1 MRMMMR
7 WFGADDK
14 VTLGQLRQVPG
25 VKGVVTALHDLVPG
39 ALWPYDRLEAL
50 RREIESAG
58 LAFDVAE
65 SLPVHE
71 AIKLGAPERDRLI
84 ETYCESIRNLG
95 RVGVKVLC
103 YNFMPIFSWTRTNL
117 AFSMPDGST
126 ALSFS
131 QAELEA
137 KDLSRG
143 IEGLPGWDQSFTA
156 TELNRLF
163 RQYQGVTEERLF
175 ENFVY
180 FIQAIVP
187 AAERAQVLLALHPDD
202 PPWSVLGLPR
212 IVRNA
217 TTIQRLLDSVPS
229 VYNGICF
236 CTGSLGAAAEN
247 DLPAMVRQFGS
258 RIHFVHGRNVKRVGE
273 KAFLEVEHPT
283 RFGDV
288 DMYSVMKT
296 LVEIGFEGAIR
307 PDHGRM
313 IWDET
318 GRPGYGLYDRALG
331 AMYLQGLIEAIRR
344 SSKPR

>member
-1 MRMMMR
+1 MAVDM
-7 WFGADDK
+7 GE
-14 VTLGQLRQVPG
+14 P
-25 VKGVVTALHDLVPG
+25 
-39 ALWPYDRLEAL
+39 
-50 RREIESAG
+50 REIEAAE

-71 AIKLGAPERDRLI
+71 AIKLGTPERDSLI

-117 AFSMPDGST
+117 AFPMPDGST

-131 QAELEA
+131 QTELEA

-143 IEGLPGWDQSFTA
+143 IEGLPGWDQSYTA
-156 TELNRLF
+156 TDLNRLF
-163 RQYQGVTEERLF
+163 RQYQGMNEELLF

-180 FIQAIVP
+180 FLRAIVP
-187 AAERAQVLLALHPDD
+187 AAESAQVLLALHPDD

-217 TTIQRLLDSVPS
+217 TTIQHLLDSVPS

-236 CTGSLGAAAEN
+236 CTGSLGAAPEN
-247 DLPAMVRQFGS
+247 DLPAMVGQFGS
-258 RIHFVHGRNVKRVGE
+258 KIHFVHGRNVKRVGE
-273 KAFLEVEHPT
+273 KAFQEVEHPT
-283 RFGDV
+283 LFGDV
-288 DMYSVMKT
+288 DMYTVMKT

-318 GRPGYGLYDRALG
+318 GRPGYGNDVPWE
-331 AMYLQGLIEAIRR
+331 QCIQ
-344 SSKPR
+344 K